1 MAKKSNTKGI
11 KKTTTD
17 IKDKQLINRPP
28 LKKKKQPQI
37 QKKTQT
43 KLTSTCNS
51 RIRNLKLYQVIK

>member
-28 LKKKKQPQI
+28 LKKNQPQI

>member
-28 LKKKKQPQI
+28 LKKPTPNPKENTNKAY
-37 QKKTQT
+37 K
-43 KLTSTCNS
+43 
-51 RIRNLKLYQVIK
+51 YM